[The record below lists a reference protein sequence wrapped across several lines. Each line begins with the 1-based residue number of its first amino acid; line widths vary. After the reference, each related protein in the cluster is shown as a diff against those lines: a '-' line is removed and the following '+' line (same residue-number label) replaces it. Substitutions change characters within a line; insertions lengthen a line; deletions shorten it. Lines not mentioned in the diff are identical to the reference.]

1 MDIKYS
7 YWCSDEKKWI
17 YEWKDEVPICCVNNS
32 LHSILH
38 VSENIKLEKGGREVL
53 CNDQTIKPYDSSDLM
68 IETFKIFTEG
78 ESEYNYVLTWP
89 FNIFIYQITL
99 FPWEYTLT
107 DDSIDII
114 INKGFVCGTIT
125 EELSCSNILKV
136 SDSVLMYVFKPGW
149 FKVTITN
156 DTTNISELMGRVIN
170 VDPENSTITMEFPCI
185 NTYPIGSSISVDY
198 YCVNNFS
205 LYVTN
210 SPVIIGGSKNGS
222 KLLPANTPVTIIFKN
237 RDLSLKRKT
246 LVFQVEYAW

>member
-17 YEWKDEVPICCVNNS
+17 YEWKDSIPICCLNNP

-53 CNDQTIKPYDSSDLM
+53 CNDQAIKPYNCSDLM

-78 ESEYNYVLTWP
+78 ENEYNYVLSWP
-89 FNIFIYQITL
+89 FDIFIYQITL
-99 FPWEYTLT
+99 FPWDYTLT

-125 EELSCSNILKV
+125 EELCSSNILKV

-156 DTTNISELMGRVIN
+156 NDITESMGRVIHIN
-170 VDPENSTITMEFPCI
+170 PENNTITMEFSCI
-185 NTYPIGSSISVDY
+185 NIYPIGSIISVDY

-222 KLLPANTPVTIIFKN
+222 KLLNANTPVTIIFKN
-237 RDLSLKRKT
+237 KDLNLRRKS
-246 LVFQVEYAW
+246 LVFSIEYAW